1 MAAVSMPALEPVLG
15 DALRLYRRGRF
26 DDAAAKYGAILKQY
40 PNFAEA
46 YAGVARCYLKQEK
59 IQEAYESAAKAVK
72 TAPDSQA
79 AHVALGEVYF
89 RQGKMH
95 DAEDEFLKVVNSVAP
110 EARAYLGLARVSS
123 AISMH
128 ARARQMLEKAY
139 ALDPGD
145 PEILWRWL
153 NTLEPAE
160 RVKALTAYLAAASID
175 DAGLLSGYKAYLE
188 SLKRQEKLPPR
199 ECKLVAGPASMETY
213 LWPMSVRPPY
223 LSGYGLD
230 VKVNGRGSRLLLDTG
245 ISGILLSPRAAERAG
260 ILPRAQTKIVGI
272 GDKDDMDLY
281 IGYADS
287 IKVGPLE
294 FRNCP
299 VAVAAKEKTG
309 HDGLVGTDLFAHY
322 LITLD
327 FPGRLFKLSE
337 LPPRPNDPPAAGQ
350 AVSGVASSMRAEAG
364 NHDPVQDAQDQDA
377 QSQDGQDKDRYV
389 APGME
394 DYTTVFR
401 FDHMLLVPTTL
412 NGFPPKLFLM
422 DTGSDHNYIS
432 LQAAR
437 EVTKVHEDFDTH
449 VRGLNGRVKK
459 IFRADKVTLSFGRYK
474 HEDQDVV
481 VFDHSSLSREAGTEI
496 SGTLGFALLQML
508 KIKID
513 YRDGLVDF
521 DYNSTRV
528 H

>member
-1 MAAVSMPALEPVLG
+1 MAVVSMPAVEPVLG

-26 DDAAAKYGAILKQY
+26 EDAAAKYEAILKQDS
-40 PNFAEA
+40 NSAEA
-46 YAGVARCYLKQEK
+46 YAGAARCYLKQEK
-59 IQEAYESAAKAVK
+59 IQEAYKSAAKAVK
-72 TAPDSQA
+72 TAPDSQV

-95 DAEDEFLKVVNSVAP
+95 DAEDEFLKVKNSAAP
-110 EARAYLGLARVSS
+110 EARAYLGLARVYS

-128 ARARQMLEKAY
+128 AGAKKLLEEAH
-139 ALDPGD
+139 ALDPDD

-160 RVKALTAYLAAASID
+160 RVKALTAYLLAASID
-175 DAGLLSGYKAYLE
+175 DAGLLAGYKGYLE
-188 SLKRQEKLPPR
+188 SLKRQEKLPAR

-213 LWPMSVRPPY
+213 LWPMFISPPY
-223 LSGYGLD
+223 IGGYGLD
-230 VKVNGRGSRLLLDTG
+230 VKVNGHKSRLLLDTG
-245 ISGILLSPRAAERAG
+245 NSGILLGPRAAERAG
-260 ILPRAQTKIVGI
+260 ILPRTQTKIMGI
-272 GDKDDMDLY
+272 GDKGDSDLY

-287 IKVGPLE
+287 IKIGPLE

-299 VAVAAKEKTG
+299 VAVAPKEKTG
-309 HDGLVGTDLFAHY
+309 HDGLVGTDLFSHY
-322 LITLD
+322 LVTLD
-327 FPGRLFKLSE
+327 FPGRVFRLSE
-337 LPPRPNDPPAAGQ
+337 LPRRPDDPPEAGQ
-350 AVSGVASSMRAEAG
+350 AVTGVASSMRAEAG
-364 NHDPVQDAQDQDA
+364 NHGPVQDAQDQDA
-377 QSQDGQDKDRYV
+377 QSQDAQDKDRYV
-389 APGME
+389 AREME

-481 VFDHSSLSREAGTEI
+481 VFDHSSLSRDAGMEI
-496 SGTLGFALLQML
+496 SGTLGFALLRLL